1 MQKTADWFSTPMAIP
16 QLRPAGCG
24 TSTKIPLAK
33 REPAVASP
41 RFHRK
46 QIVNVMRLTVL
57 LLTVALLNVQASGL
71 SQTVTLSAKDISLR
85 KVFSIVKEQT
95 GYVVF
100 GNSGLFNNTKPVSVN
115 VEKMPLTAFLN
126 LVFTNQPLSY
136 SIDGKTIFIAAERL
150 PEKTEPAPA
159 TEKISFDLF
168 PEAGREIWG
177 LLRNTSSEPLGGA
190 SITNKRTKKGTTT
203 NASGYFRLKD
213 VETGDT
219 LIASF
224 IGYKTAHVRVGE
236 TAEVMILL
244 QLAENQLDQVIIQ
257 AYGTTTRRTSTGA
270 ITRVSGEEIVK
281 ANVQNPLLALVGRV
295 PGLVVTPLDGH
306 VSGKIKMEIRG
317 RKTMNPNFSSEPLIV
332 IDGVPQTILDI
343 NGGNYESG
351 SSGVVQSLGMSPTG
365 GQNPLYGVSPA
376 DIESIEILRD
386 ADATA
391 IYGSRGANGVLLI
404 TTRKGNSRGSTFRFD
419 VNQGFNMVTNK
430 WDLMN
435 TQQYLKLRRTAF
447 ANDGL
452 TPTPANAPDLTIWDT
467 TRNTDWQKELW
478 GNWGKTTNINA
489 SLAGGNEFTT
499 YRLSGGFDRTSD
511 ILTKSGTNDKI
522 VFGVNIGHTSLT
534 RKFRLNFSAV
544 FGRTDV
550 DLISTP
556 APVLLS
562 PNSPSIYGPDGML
575 NYKEYNDA
583 GLYTEFPFA
592 ELENSY
598 RSGTNQLNS
607 AIDLSYDILNNL
619 KALVKIG
626 YGSVNNSLITKIPIS
641 GQNPLFS
648 PMGSAIQGG
657 TTNSNWIVEPQLEYK
672 TNIGGGRFLAT
683 TGGTYQATTTTAWS
697 NYGIGFTNDAFL
709 ESINM
714 ASMLSLTSNNKG
726 QYRYA
731 GVFGRLS
738 YNYEDKYI
746 INIAGRRDGSSRF
759 GKKNQFGNF
768 GSVGMAWIA
777 SEEKWM
783 KKVLPE
789 EVSLLKFKVSYGI
802 TGGDGVGD
810 YRYMTRW
817 GAARNS
823 NETPYFQYDGT
834 NPLVSWQHVNSDYHW
849 QATKKLDLTLSLG
862 FLNDR
867 IAVDVTRYIERIDDQ
882 LTQFPTPIMTGFT
895 EVTANW
901 DARLK
906 NTGTEVAVSAR
917 VIEKKDLR
925 LNLNFNIYKNAN
937 LLDEYP
943 DFEHSPYVTRY
954 RVGSSLN
961 AVYLLHYL
969 GVNPQTGTYSFED
982 YDKDGVA
989 QINAA
994 MPVAQ
999 GYDDRYIVLDLAPK
1013 YTGGFGANLSYKRWD
1028 MGMQFSFSR
1037 KWMVNPVFMQE
1048 TPGNRYNMPA
1058 ALIGNYWEKPGDVK
1072 RFAAPTTRSSAGVL
1086 NLRQSDG
1093 AYADVK
1099 MMRLSNFN
1107 LAYSLPDLWMQKA
1120 RMKSARVFVRAYNL
1134 FFISNSEGLDPDE
1147 SSISSYPMP
1156 KVVTAGIS
1164 ISL

>member
-1 MQKTADWFSTPMAIP
+1 
-16 QLRPAGCG
+16 
-24 TSTKIPLAK
+24 
-33 REPAVASP
+33 
-41 RFHRK
+41 
-46 QIVNVMRLTVL
+46 MRLTVL

-136 SIDGKTIFIAAERL
+136 SIDGKTIFIAAQQVAA
-150 PEKTEPAPA
+150 EKKEA
-159 TEKISFDLF
+159 EKISFDLY
-168 PEAGREIWG
+168 PEQGREIWG
-177 LLRNTSSEPLGGA
+177 LLRNLNSEPLGGA

-203 NASGYFRLKD
+203 NGSGYFRLKD

-224 IGYKTAHVRVGE
+224 IGYKTEQVRVGE

-257 AYGTTTRRTSTGA
+257 AYGTTTRRTGTGA
-270 ITRVSGEEIVK
+270 ITRVSGDEIAK

-317 RKTMNPNFSSEPLIV
+317 RKTMNPSFVSEPLIV

-365 GQNPLYGVSPA
+365 GQSPLFGISPA
-376 DIESIEILRD
+376 DIESVEVLRD

-404 TTRKGNSRGSTFRFD
+404 TTRKGSSRGAIFRFD
-419 VNQGFNMVTNK
+419 VNQGVNMVTNK

-435 TQQYLKLRRTAF
+435 TQQYLKVRREAF

-452 TPTPANAPDLTIWDT
+452 TPTPANAPDLMTWDT

-489 SLAGGNEFTT
+489 SLSGGNEFTT
-499 YRLSGGFDRTSD
+499 YRLSGGFDRTTD
-511 ILTKSGTNDKI
+511 ILTKSGSNDRI
-522 VFGVNIGHTSLT
+522 SFGVNIGHTSLS
-534 RKFRLNFSAV
+534 RKFKLNFSAL

-562 PNSPSIYGPDGML
+562 PNSPPIYAPDGTL

-583 GLYTEFPFA
+583 GLYTEFPFG

-598 RSGTNQLNS
+598 VSGTSQLN
-607 AIDLSYDILNNL
+607 AALDLSYDILKEL

-626 YGSVNNSLITKIPIS
+626 YGSSNNSGLSKIPIS

-657 TTNSNWIVEPQLEYK
+657 TNNSNWIVEPQLAYK
-672 TNIGGGRFLAT
+672 TTLGGGRFDAIV
-683 TGGTYQATTTTAWS
+683 GATYQSTTTKSWS

-709 ESINM
+709 ESISM
-714 ASMLSLTSNNKG
+714 ASVLSITSNNKG
-726 QYRYA
+726 QYKYA
-731 GVFGRLS
+731 GLFGRLS

-746 INIAGRRDGSSRF
+746 INIGGRRDGSSRF

-768 GSVGMAWIA
+768 GSVGLAWIV

-783 KKVLPE
+783 KKILPE
-789 EVSLLKFKVSYGI
+789 EISMVKLKASYGM

-817 GAARNS
+817 GAARNV
-823 NETPYFQYDGT
+823 NETPYHPYDGT
-834 NPLVSWQHVNSDYHW
+834 NPLVSWQHVNGDYHW
-849 QATKKLDLTLSLG
+849 QTTKKLDLTLSMG

-867 IAVDVTRYIERIDDQ
+867 IVMDVTRYIEKVDDQ
-882 LTQFPTPIMTGFT
+882 LTDYPTPIMTGFPS
-895 EVTANW
+895 VTANW
-901 DARLK
+901 AARLK
-906 NTGTEVAVSAR
+906 NTGTEVAISAR

-925 LNLNFNIYKNAN
+925 LSLNFNIYKNAN

-943 DFEHSPYVTRY
+943 DFEHSPYVTQY

-969 GVNPQTGTYSFED
+969 GVDPQTGKYSFED
-982 YDKDGVA
+982 HDKDGVA
-989 QINAA
+989 QINSAL
-994 MPVAQ
+994 PVAT
-999 GYDDRYIVLDLAPK
+999 GYDDRYVVLDLAPK
-1013 YTGGFGANLSYKRWD
+1013 YTGGAGANISYKRWD
-1028 MGMQFSFSR
+1028 LGMQFSFSR
-1037 KWMVNPVFMQE
+1037 KYMINPVFMQE
-1048 TPGNRYNMPA
+1048 GIGGRFNMPA
-1058 ALIGNYWEKPGDVK
+1058 AVIGNYWEKPGDVK
-1072 RFAAPTTRSSAGVL
+1072 RFAAPSSRYSAAM
-1086 NLRQSDG
+1086 NFFKQSDG
-1093 AYADVK
+1093 AYADIK
-1099 MMRLSNFN
+1099 MIRLSNFN

-1134 FFISNSEGLDPDE
+1134 FFISNSEGLDPE
-1147 SSISSYPMP
+1147 ATNISSLPMP
-1156 KVVTAGIS
+1156 RVVTGGIS

>member
-16 QLRPAGCG
+16 QLRPIGCG
-24 TSTKIPLAK
+24 TSTQSPLAK

-85 KVFSIVKEQT
+85 KVFSVIREQT

-100 GNSGLFNNTKPVSVN
+100 GNSSLFNNTRPVSVK

-126 LVFTNQPLSY
+126 LVLINQPLSY
-136 SIDGKTIFIAAERL
+136 SIDGKTIFIAAQQL
-150 PEKTEPAPA
+150 PAEKPE
-159 TEKISFDLF
+159 TEKISFDLY
-168 PEAGREIWG
+168 PDQGREIWG
-177 LLRNTSSEPLGGA
+177 LLRNMNSEPLGGG

-203 NASGYFRLKD
+203 NASGYFRLKE

-244 QLAENQLDQVIIQ
+244 DLAESQLDQVIIQ
-257 AYGTTTRRTSTGA
+257 AYGTTTRRTGTGA
-270 ITRVSGEEIVK
+270 ITRVSGDEIAK

-317 RKTMNPNFSSEPLIV
+317 RKTMNASFVSEPLIV

-351 SSGVVQSLGMSPTG
+351 SSGVVQSLALSPTG
-365 GQNPLYGVSPA
+365 GQNPLFGISPA

-404 TTRKGNSRGSTFRFD
+404 TTRKGNSRGATFRFD
-419 VNQGFNMVTNK
+419 VNQGVNMVTNK
-430 WDLMN
+430 WDLMD
-435 TQQYLKLRRTAF
+435 TQQYLKIRRAAF

-452 TPTPANAPDLTIWDT
+452 TPTTANAPDLMIWDT
-467 TRNTDWQKELW
+467 TRYIDWQQELW
-478 GNWGKTTNINA
+478 GNWGKTTNLNA
-489 SLAGGNEFTT
+489 SLSGGNEFTT
-499 YRLSGGFDRTSD
+499 YRLSGGFDRTTD
-511 ILTKSGTNDKI
+511 ILTKSGSNDKI
-522 VFGVNIGHTSLT
+522 SFGVNIGHTSLT
-534 RKFRLNFSAV
+534 RKFKLNFSAL

-550 DLISTP
+550 DLVSTP
-556 APVLLS
+556 APVLLA
-562 PNSPSIYGPDGML
+562 PNSPAIYAPDGTL
-575 NYKEYNDA
+575 NYKEYNEA
-583 GLYTEFPFA
+583 GLYTEFPFG

-598 RSGTNQLNS
+598 VSGTSQLN
-607 AIDLSYDILNNL
+607 AALDLSYDILKDL
-619 KALVKIG
+619 KALVRIG
-626 YGSVNNSLITKIPIS
+626 YGSSNNSVISKIPIS

-657 TTNSNWIVEPQLEYK
+657 TSNSNWIVEPQLTYK
-672 TNIGGGRFLAT
+672 TNIGGGRFDALA
-683 TGGTYQATTTTAWS
+683 GATYQSTTTKSWS

-709 ESINM
+709 ESISM
-714 ASMLSLTSNNKG
+714 ATVLSITNNNKG
-726 QYRYA
+726 QYKYA
-731 GVFGRLS
+731 GLFGRLS

-746 INIAGRRDGSSRF
+746 INIGGRRDGSSRF

-768 GSVGMAWIA
+768 GSVGLAWIA

-783 KKVLPE
+783 KKILPE
-789 EVSLLKFKVSYGI
+789 EISMVKFRLSYGM

-817 GAARNS
+817 GASKNV
-823 NETPYFQYDGT
+823 NETPYFPYDGT
-834 NPLVSWQHVNSDYHW
+834 NPLVSWQHVNGDYHW
-849 QATKKLDLTLSLG
+849 QTTKKLDIALTLG

-867 IAVDVTRYIERIDDQ
+867 IVVDVTRYTERIDDQ
-882 LTQFPTPIMTGFT
+882 LTEYPTPIMTGFPV
-895 EVTANW
+895 VTANW
-901 DARLK
+901 AARLK
-906 NTGTEVAVSAR
+906 NTGTEVAINAR

-925 LNLNFNIYKNAN
+925 LALNFNIYRNEN

-943 DFEHSPYVTRY
+943 DIEHSPYFTQY
-954 RVGSSLN
+954 RVGASLN

-969 GVNPQTGTYSFED
+969 GVDPQTGKYSFED
-982 YDKDGVA
+982 HDKDGVA
-989 QINAA
+989 IINSAA
-994 MPVAQ
+994 PIAM
-999 GYDDRYIVLDLAPK
+999 GYDDRYVVLDLAPK
-1013 YTGGFGANLSYKRWD
+1013 YTGGAGANLSYKRWD
-1028 MGMQFSFSR
+1028 LGLQFSFSR
-1037 KWMVNPVFMQE
+1037 RYMVNPVFLQE
-1048 TPGNRYNMPA
+1048 GLGGRFNMPA
-1058 ALIGNYWEKPGDVK
+1058 DVTGNYWEKPGDVK
-1072 RFAAPTTRSSAGVL
+1072 RFAAPSTRYSTAM
-1086 NLRQSDG
+1086 NNFKNSDG
-1093 AYADVK
+1093 AYADIK
-1099 MMRLSNFN
+1099 MIRLSSFN
-1107 LAYSLPDLWMQKA
+1107 LSYSLPDLWMQKA
-1120 RMKSARVFVRAYNL
+1120 RMKSARVFIRAYNL
-1134 FFISNSEGLDPDE
+1134 FFISNSEGLDPE
-1147 SSISSYPMP
+1147 ATNISSLPMP
-1156 KVVTAGIS
+1156 RVVTGGIS

>member
-24 TSTKIPLAK
+24 TSTKTPLAK

-85 KVFSIVKEQT
+85 KVFSVIREQT

-100 GNSGLFNNTKPVSVN
+100 GNSGLFSNTKPVSVN
-115 VEKMPLTAFLN
+115 VEKMPLASFLN
-126 LVFTNQPLSY
+126 LVFTNQPLSW
-136 SIDGKTIFIAAERL
+136 SIDGKTIFIAAQQA
-150 PEKTEPAPA
+150 PVEKTEVD
-159 TEKISFDLF
+159 KISFDLY
-168 PEAGREIWG
+168 PDQGREIWG

-203 NASGYFRLKD
+203 NASGYFRLKE

-224 IGYKTAHVRVGE
+224 IGYKTAHIRVGE
-236 TAEVMILL
+236 TAEVMIVLS
-244 QLAENQLDQVIIQ
+244 LAENQLDQVVIQ

-270 ITRVSGEEIVK
+270 ITKVSGDEIAR

-317 RKTMNPNFSSEPLIV
+317 RKTMNASFVSEPLIV

-351 SSGVVQSLGMSPTG
+351 SSGVVQSLALSPTG
-365 GQNPLYGVSPA
+365 GQSPLFGISPA
-376 DIESIEILRD
+376 DIESIEVLRD

-404 TTRKGNSRGSTFRFD
+404 TTRKGTSRGSTFRFD
-419 VNQGFNMVTNK
+419 VNKGVNMVTNK

-435 TQQYLKLRRTAF
+435 TEQYLKVRREAF

-452 TPTPANAPDLTIWDT
+452 TPTTANAPDLMIWDT

-478 GNWGKTTNINA
+478 GNWGSTTNLNG

-499 YRLSGGFDRTSD
+499 YRLSGGFSRTTD
-511 ILTKSGTNDKI
+511 ILTKSGSNDVI
-522 VFGVNIGHTSLT
+522 NFGVNIGHTSLT
-534 RKFRLNFSAV
+534 RKFRLNFSAL

-556 APVLLS
+556 APILLS
-562 PNSPSIYGPDGML
+562 PNSPAIYAADGTL

-583 GLYTEFPFA
+583 GLFNEFPFA

-598 RSGTNQLNS
+598 KSGTNQLNAS
-607 AIDLSYDILNNL
+607 LDLGYDILNNL
-619 KALVKIG
+619 KAQIRIG
-626 YGSVNNSLITKIPIS
+626 YGSSNNSIISKIPIS

-657 TTNSNWIVEPQLEYK
+657 TNNNNWIVEPQLNYK
-672 TNIGGGRFLAT
+672 TNIGAGRFEAMA
-683 TGGTYQATTTTAWS
+683 GASYQATTTQSWS
-697 NYGIGFTNDAFL
+697 NYGLGFTNDAFL
-709 ESINM
+709 ESISM
-714 ASMLSLTSNNKG
+714 ASVFSLTSNNKG
-726 QYRYA
+726 QYKYA
-731 GVFGRLS
+731 AVFGRLS
-738 YNYEDKYI
+738 YNFEDKYI
-746 INIAGRRDGSSRF
+746 LNIGGRRDGSSRF

-768 GSVGMAWIA
+768 GSFGLAWIA

-783 KKVLPE
+783 KKILPDE
-789 EVSLLKFKVSYGI
+789 MSMIKFRMSYGI

-817 GAARNS
+817 GASKAMNDI
-823 NETPYFQYDGT
+823 PYFQYDGT
-834 NPLVSWQHVNSDYHW
+834 NPLVSWQHVNPDYHW
-849 QATKKLDLTLSLG
+849 QATKKLDLALTLG

-867 IAVDVTRYIERIDDQ
+867 IVVEATRYIERVDDQ
-882 LTQFPTPIMTGFT
+882 LTEFPTPIMTGFPV
-895 EVTANW
+895 VTANW
-901 DARLK
+901 AARLK
-906 NTGTEVAVSAR
+906 NTGTEVAISAR

-925 LNLNFNIYKNAN
+925 LLLNFNIYRNAN

-943 DFEHSPYVTRY
+943 DFEHSPYINQY

-961 AVYLLHYL
+961 AIYLLHYL
-969 GVNPQTGTYSFED
+969 GVDPQTGKYSFED
-982 YDKDGVA
+982 HDKDGTA
-989 QINAA
+989 KINYAA
-994 MPVAQ
+994 PVAQ
-999 GYDDRYIVLDLAPK
+999 GFDDRYVVLDMAPK
-1013 YTGGFGANLSYKRWD
+1013 YTGGFGANLSYKQWEL
-1028 MGMQFSFSR
+1028 GMQFSYSR
-1037 KWMVNPVFMQE
+1037 KYMVNPIFTLEGTGSRTNV
-1048 TPGNRYNMPA
+1048 A
-1058 ALIGNYWEKPGDVK
+1058 VVLAGNYWEKPGDVK
-1072 RFAAPTTRSSAGVL
+1072 RFAAPSTQATGMMQ
-1086 NLRQSDG
+1086 NFKQSDG
-1093 AYADVK
+1093 AYSDIK
-1099 MMRLSNFN
+1099 MVRLSNFN
-1107 LAYSLPDLWMQKA
+1107 LAYSLPELWMQKA
-1120 RMKSARVFVRAYNL
+1120 RLKSARVFVRAYNL
-1134 FFISNSEGLDPDE
+1134 FFISNTEGLDPDA
-1147 SSISSYPMP
+1147 SNMSVMPMP
-1156 KVVTAGIS
+1156 RVVTAGIS